1 MIFLDN
7 NVLIGYIFETDRWN
21 SNACT
26 VIDGTVNKFSSDT
39 VCKEC
44 SEVYAKIVRH
54 IKSEFGKTIRKLS
67 KLKSFKF
74 SKIRYFIAQ
83 FKTKEILANF
93 FDANS
98 DSTIKEL
105 SNGLRKLQ
113 RDMESRCL
121 QNVSNIR
128 EVVSIHNRDK
138 SYDEIYQ
145 LFQADGLA
153 EIEPVDVEIILDAHH
168 VGLEVNGLFL
178 ISGDYK
184 HIISRKE
191 LITRNTSLT
200 NVIGLGEFNL

>member
-1 MIFLDN
+1 
-7 NVLIGYIFETDRWN
+7 
-21 SNACT
+21 
-26 VIDGTVNKFSSDT
+26 
-39 VCKEC
+39 
-44 SEVYAKIVRH
+44 
-54 IKSEFGKTIRKLS
+54 
-67 KLKSFKF
+67 
-74 SKIRYFIAQ
+74 
-83 FKTKEILANF
+83 
-93 FDANS
+93 
-98 DSTIKEL
+98 
-105 SNGLRKLQ
+105 
-113 RDMESRCL
+113 MESRCL

>member
-21 SNACT
+21 SNACA

-44 SEVYAKIVRH
+44 SEVYEKIVRH

-74 SKIRYFIAQ
+74 SKIRSFISQ
-83 FKTKEILANF
+83 FNTEEILVNF

-98 DSTIKEL
+98 DSTTKEL
-105 SNGLRKLQ
+105 CNGLRKLQ

-121 QNVSNIR
+121 QNLSNIR
-128 EVVSIHNRDK
+128 EVVSIHKRDK

-191 LITRNTSLT
+191 LIMRNTSLT